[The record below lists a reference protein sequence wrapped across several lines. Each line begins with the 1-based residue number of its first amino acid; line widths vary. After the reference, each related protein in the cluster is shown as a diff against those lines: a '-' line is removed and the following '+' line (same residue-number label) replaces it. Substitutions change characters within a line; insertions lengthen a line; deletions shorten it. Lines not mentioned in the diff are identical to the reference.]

1 MEYPTDTMEK
11 TGYLNQE
18 FRLFYLKD
26 QKQQDFT
33 YHYHDFYKVI
43 IFLSGKAT
51 YHIEGKS
58 YYLNP
63 WDILLVDKYAIHKP
77 EISSEEPYER
87 FILWI
92 RNDLKEELLTQCFKK
107 ATERS
112 FHLVRLH
119 SKMQKK
125 LEQILSEFYLTSK
138 NENWGDDILEKA
150 LFHEFMVYLNR
161 IFLEKQYVFDQ
172 DSYTY
177 DSRIEELLKY
187 INRNLEKE
195 LSIEELSRKYFLS
208 KYYMMRKFKE
218 ETGYTMHSYIVSKRL
233 FLARSLISQGLPVTK
248 AALQSGFKDYTAFV
262 RAYKKQFGELP
273 SAANRVRDGD

>member
-1 MEYPTDTMEK
+1 MEHPLENMEK

-26 QKQQDFT
+26 QTLGDFE

-43 IFLSGKAT
+43 IFVSGKAT

-77 EISSEEPYER
+77 EISSDEPYER

-92 RNDLKEELLTQCFKK
+92 RNDISEELLTRCFQK
-107 ATERS
+107 ATDRC

-125 LEQILSEFYLTSK
+125 LEQLLWELHTAEESNAFGQELLQKS
-138 NENWGDDILEKA
+138 
-150 LFHEFMVYLNR
+150 LFCQFMVYLNR
-161 IFLEKQYVFDQ
+161 IFLEKQYIYDQ
-172 DSYTY
+172 ESYTC

-187 INRNLEKE
+187 INRHLKDD
-195 LSIEELSRKYFLS
+195 LSVEELARKYFLS
-208 KYYMMRKFKE
+208 KYYLMRKFKE

-233 FLARSLISQGLPVTK
+233 FLARSLISQGVPVTK
-248 AALQSGFKDYTAFV
+248 ASLQSGFKDYTSFI

-273 SAANRVRDGD
+273 SLASKKER